1 MEFYPKVFPLKC
13 DSKISSVHFTII
25 WLQTQEIDVCQRIL
39 EANVEILS
47 ARMNIPFL
55 EKIWFIWSW
64 IGKKEIMLFIMLA
77 IIFDIHDVYI
87 FGN

>member
-1 MEFYPKVFPLKC
+1 MEFYPKVFPLKN
-13 DSKISSVHFTII
+13 DSKILPVHFTII
-25 WLQTQEIDVCQRIL
+25 WLQTQEIGACQRIP

-47 ARMNIPFL
+47 ASENSPLL
-55 EKIWFIWSW
+55 EKIRFISSW
-64 IGKKEIMLFIMLA
+64 IGKKEIMLFMMLA